1 MVHLPV
7 SSELL
12 VIEKVFGLKSL
23 CQVLNKLEVWDKVFV
38 LSKKEIIS
46 EKLGLNIKFKQSI
59 IYCFH
64 APFCLELKH
73 DILHLF

>member
-38 LSKKEIIS
+38 LSKKKIIS
-46 EKLGLNIKFKQSI
+46 EKLGLNIKFK
-59 IYCFH
+59 
-64 APFCLELKH
+64 A
-73 DILHLF
+73 